1 MTAPLGRPAENNLL
15 PCARKEVRMEA
26 IPDYDIEALA
36 RALLPAVQAYYNSPE
51 GQAAFAK
58 WKEQQATEK
67 DKPDT

>member
-1 MTAPLGRPAENNLL
+1 
-15 PCARKEVRMEA
+15 MEA